1 MHVKAVIWL
10 TELATTL
17 RACAMLPKHSA
28 HGAPQPK
35 QRGSPVQTSVRLGR
49 YSFNLLWRDLTR
61 TPAEIVG
68 RLCETVPTLC
78 TDRRQGPFTR
88 SPLPLVA
95 CEHRMAWSKAMAA
108 RRRAGILLTVDPKI
122 LSRWAHRTMV
132 RQATL
137 VSSRS
142 VQNLY
147 RIHLLDKLLLLS
159 AHELGL
165 SGP

>member
-1 MHVKAVIWL
+1 MGWPTFHPSCYPQMFFC
-10 TELATTL
+10 TTRTRNVDPHRTTRPNL
-17 RACAMLPKHSA
+17 DP
-28 HGAPQPK
+28 HGAFTC
-35 QRGSPVQTSVRLGR
+35 SH
-49 YSFNLLWRDLTR
+49 WRDLTQ
-61 TPAEIVG
+61 TPAEIAGVVCG
-68 RLCETVPTLC
+68 TVPTLC